1 MAFTKVATVAEVPPG
16 VARQVKVGKH
26 TIGIYNVGGTYYA
39 LEDVCPHQGAP
50 LSEGDVEGTEV
61 TCPWHGARFEL
72 TSGAH
77 LCPPARRDVTS
88 FKVQVVGD
96 EIQVDLP

>member
-16 VARQVKVGKH
+16 VARQVKVGNRM
-26 TIGIYNVGGTYYA
+26 IGIYNVGGTYYA

-72 TSGAH
+72 ASGAH
-77 LCPPARRDVTS
+77 LCPPARRDVAS

-96 EIQVDLP
+96 EIQVDVP